1 VTQVQIVWFKRDF
14 RLADHEPLTA
24 AAQTGPVLPLFVY
37 EPELWGLPER
47 SGRQDQFMRGALR
60 SLKDEIERRGGRL
73 CVRVGNVV
81 DVFAELRAT
90 HKDIAI
96 HVHEE
101 TGDLWTFGRDDKV
114 RAWCQSEGVR
124 LSEYRQFG
132 VERGSQTK
140 RNGWAKR
147 WDAMMEAPILPE
159 PAKIDWITSQSD
171 DLPETQPDP
180 SLQWLQLP
188 GRTAA
193 SLTLNS
199 FLNER
204 GEFYQK
210 DMSTPVAGE
219 TGCSRISPH
228 LVWGSMSMREMYQAT
243 LERQKTLRD
252 GPAEERGFWLKSLNS
267 FVGRLHWHCHFSQKL
282 EDQPNLEVQSM
293 IAAYD
298 ALRESNS
305 ERLERYENGETGF
318 PFVDACMRYLAA
330 NGWIN
335 FRMRAM
341 LVSFA
346 SYDLWL
352 PWRESGQVLAR
363 LFTDYDAGIHWPQ
376 VQMQSGVTGIN
387 TIRVYSPTKQGLDQ
401 DPSGDFTRRWVPEL
415 AHIPGKAVHTPTEME
430 AMSAGYP
437 TPIVDHKTATA
448 LAKDKIFTL
457 RRDPELKALASAVL
471 EKHGSRARPRRRKA
485 S

>member
-1 VTQVQIVWFKRDF
+1 
-14 RLADHEPLTA
+14 
-24 AAQTGPVLPLFVY
+24 
-37 EPELWGLPER
+37 
-47 SGRQDQFMRGALR
+47 
-60 SLKDEIERRGGRL
+60 
-73 CVRVGNVV
+73 
-81 DVFAELRAT
+81 
-90 HKDIAI
+90 
-96 HVHEE
+96 
-101 TGDLWTFGRDDKV
+101 
-114 RAWCQSEGVR
+114 
-124 LSEYRQFG
+124 
-132 VERGSQTK
+132 
-140 RNGWAKR
+140 
-147 WDAMMEAPILPE
+147 
-159 PAKIDWITSQSD
+159 
-171 DLPETQPDP
+171 
-180 SLQWLQLP
+180 
-188 GRTAA
+188 
-193 SLTLNS
+193 
-199 FLNER
+199 
-204 GEFYQK
+204 
-210 DMSTPVAGE
+210 
-219 TGCSRISPH
+219 
-228 LVWGSMSMREMYQAT
+228 MREMYQAT

-305 ERLERYENGETGF
+305 ERLVRYENGETGF

-330 NGWIN
+330 TGWIN

-430 AMSAGYP
+430 AISAGYP
-437 TPIVDHKTATA
+437 TPIVDHKAATA

-457 RRDPELKALASAVL
+457 RRDPALKALAAAVL